1 MTDVIL
7 FHHVQGLTAGVA
19 AFADQLRGAG
29 HQVTTPDLF
38 DGANFG
44 TIEEGIAHAE
54 NLGFEA
60 ILAAAASAAEALSER
75 VVYCGFSLGALAA
88 HKLAQTRPGALGAL
102 LYHHGDV
109 PITTFGDS
117 WPDGVDLQ
125 IHVAEEDEFC
135 EIEVVREFVANAGA
149 HADAELFLY
158 PGSTHLFTD
167 VSLAGYDL
175 ESAALVVQRT
185 LRFLRTHS

>member
-19 AFADQLRGAG
+19 AFADQLRAAG
-29 HQVTTPDLF
+29 HQVTAPDLF
-38 DGANFG
+38 DGATFE
-44 TIEEGIAHAE
+44 TIEEGLAHARR
-54 NLGFEA
+54 LGFEA
-60 ILAAAASAAEALSER
+60 VQAAAVAAAEALPER
-75 VVYCGFSLGALAA
+75 IVFAGFSMGAMAA
-88 HKLAQTRPGALGAL
+88 HELAQTRPGALGAL

-109 PITTFGDS
+109 PMTTFGDS

-135 EIEVVREFVANAGA
+135 EIEVVREFVAKAGA

-158 PGSTHLFTD
+158 PGSAHLFTD
-167 VSLAGYDL
+167 VSLAGFDL
-175 ESAALVVQRT
+175 ESAASVVQRT
-185 LRFLRTHS
+185 LAFLRSHS

>member
-19 AFADQLRGAG
+19 AFADQLRAAG
-29 HQVTTPDLF
+29 HQVTAPDLF
-38 DGANFG
+38 DGATFE
-44 TIEEGIAHAE
+44 TIEEGLAHARR
-54 NLGFEA
+54 LGFEA
-60 ILAAAASAAEALSER
+60 VQAAAVAAAEALPER
-75 VVYCGFSLGALAA
+75 IVFAGFSMGAMAA
-88 HKLAQTRPGALGAL
+88 HELAQTRPGALGAL

-109 PITTFGDS
+109 PMTTFGDS

-135 EIEVVREFVANAGA
+135 EIEVVREFVAKAGA

-158 PGSTHLFTD
+158 PGSAHLFTD
-167 VSLAGYDL
+167 VSLAGFDL

-185 LRFLRTHS
+185 LAFLRSHS